1 MVAVESILDDIHAL
15 GRCLAHHRAMAVV
28 RLGRLPSWSVTY
40 KMERYILTKYS
51 SRTLRTASSPEHW
64 HQLLSRY
71 LPRHRSHRQSVLP
84 GARSP
89 VSPEALLLQPHR
101 PLPISLGV
109 PATISWIR
117 YSERISR
124 TPMHHRRTP
133 GRRPLVFLPDRL
145 QMGTSIPTNALTCPN
160 LYPRELGFLSRT
172 PRGASMTS

>member
-109 PATISWIR
+109 PATIPGYAIPKGSAGPQCITAGRQGGGRSYSCQIDCKWEPRFQRTHLPVQTCIR
-117 YSERISR
+117 ANWDFSA
-124 TPMHHRRTP
+124 
-133 GRRPLVFLPDRL
+133 GRREAR
-145 QMGTSIPTNALTCPN
+145 
-160 LYPRELGFLSRT
+160 R
-172 PRGASMTS
+172 